1 MRFSLAAR
9 LGALSAVLA
18 AFVVTTACMPAASG
32 SFTADAFEQTPY
44 HYKVLAPDTTLG
56 QGWLIDNFY
65 TSPRNGRLEPKT
77 ADIYRTKYELDI
89 NGDGRV
95 DVTHEEPTYDLRYTH
110 RQRASV
116 IWLRTFPLPQNLE
129 QTELRV
135 LMRQYVDEIA
145 GAGYEAVRLSPERS
159 VVTERRYAAEIVD
172 QSEARLAGMPAYVAT
187 IDVANVDQIK
197 LTPSTRHTRVQVV
210 IGHTPFGYTV
220 SPSGLNKVTYPVL
233 MMAGYSNLPEDF
245 DKDVDTFRKF
255 LGQIDVAGQHGFSAA
270 APPAATAPPAPPA
283 STTPPADGGGPTG

>member
-1 MRFSLAAR
+1 MRFSLARR

-18 AFVVTTACMPAASG
+18 ACVLTTGCKPAASG
-32 SFTADAFEQTPY
+32 SFTADAFEQATY
-44 HYKVLAPDTTLG
+44 HYKVLAPDATLG

-65 TSPRNGRLEPKT
+65 TSPRTGRLEPKT
-77 ADIYRTKYELDI
+77 ADIYLTKYELDL
-89 NGDGRV
+89 NGDGKV
-95 DVTHEEPTYDLRYTH
+95 DLKTDAPTYDLRYTH

-116 IWLRTFPLPQNLE
+116 IWLRTFPLPKNLE
-129 QTELRV
+129 ETELRV
-135 LMRQYVDEIA
+135 LMRQFVDEIA

-172 QSEARLAGMPAYVAT
+172 QSEARLAGLPAYVAT

-210 IGHTPFGYTV
+210 IEHTPFGYTV
-220 SPSGLNKVTYPVL
+220 SPPNIGQVTYPVL

-245 DKDVDTFRKF
+245 DQDVDTFRRF
-255 LGQIDVAGQHGFSAA
+255 LGQIDVAGQHGFGVTAT
-270 APPAATAPPAPPA
+270 PAATAPPASPA
-283 STTPPADGGGPTG
+283 STAPHADGG